1 LKAVTLFL
9 LFVCVC
15 LSGLVR
21 SQTDTVV
28 TYYDNKSPRE
38 IYVTD
43 SLIKDGLYQIFYE
56 SGNLWQI
63 GEYNKGAL
71 TGEWKV
77 YNKNGILIQVSNY
90 VKNKLSGKQSYYYG
104 DSSIKQLLFYKAG
117 RLDGIAQLYANQSLL
132 SEGYLSEEISYKD
145 GTKNGIYIKYN
156 EKGDSVIVGRFI
168 SNLKSGTWSYFDDAG
183 LHVKEEKFI
192 NNICENTIYYYNSGE
207 LKKQVFTINDSLSI
221 QFAYYKTGEL
231 KSKLGLLHSS
241 AHGNYIEW
249 YKSGLKKM
257 TGEFVE
263 NRKIGKWEFFI
274 EEGTKKEH
282 YYLNQ

>member
-1 LKAVTLFL
+1 MKAVTLFL
-9 LFVCVC
+9 LFRCIC

-21 SQTDTVV
+21 SQTDTVI
-28 TYYDNKSPRE
+28 TYYDNKSPKE
-38 IYVTD
+38 IYETD
-43 SLIKDGLYQIFYE
+43 NLIKDGLYQFFYE

-71 TGEWKV
+71 TGEWRV
-77 YNKNGILIQVSNY
+77 YNKNGVLIQVSNY
-90 VKNKLSGKQSYYYG
+90 VKNKLSGKQSYYYS

-117 RLDGIAQLYANQSLL
+117 RLDGIAQLYANQNIL
-132 SEGYLSEEISYKD
+132 SEGYLSEEISYED
-145 GTKNGIYIKYN
+145 GAKNGIYIKYN
-156 EKGDSVIVGRFI
+156 EKGDSVIVGKFK
-168 SNLKSGTWSYFDDAG
+168 SNLKSGSWRYYDDAG
-183 LHVKEEKFI
+183 GHIKEEKFI
-192 NNICENTIYYYNSGE
+192 NDICENTIYYYDSGE

-231 KSKLGLLHSS
+231 KSKLSLLHSS

-257 TGEFVE
+257 TGEFVK
-263 NRKIGKWEFFI
+263 NRKKGKWGFFM
-274 EEGTKKEH
+274 EDGTKKEH